1 MISIFLELFFSLTIF
16 TLNLPIKNLKN
27 QQFIRLNQKSMIFER
42 IKPTETKKKKQKNMC
57 GERDSKEKS
66 QRRNTAAVNYR
77 AHEAEGPHTHRKNET
92 KKNRTKFMKKQL
104 VATNTV

>member
-1 MISIFLELFFSLTIF
+1 
-16 TLNLPIKNLKN
+16 
-27 QQFIRLNQKSMIFER
+27 
-42 IKPTETKKKKQKNMC
+42 MC

-104 VATNTV
+104 VATHTV

>member
-42 IKPTETKKKKQKNMC
+42 IKPTETNKKKA
-57 GERDSKEKS
+57 EKYV
-66 QRRNTAAVNYR
+66 R
-77 AHEAEGPHTHRKNET
+77 
-92 KKNRTKFMKKQL
+92 
-104 VATNTV
+104 